1 MSYLHSVNDLKRFAP
16 LPNYERE
23 SWAASDRLAV
33 LLYARFPL
41 SLLNVED
48 LLHEHRFAPMF
59 AAERRRNLG
68 WLDAALFELA
78 MALRLRERAMLRF
91 RQMRCLQKF
100 AAVHSSLH
108 THFNQAR
115 HFID

>member
-23 SWAASDRLAV
+23 SWAALDRLAV

-100 AAVHSSLH
+100 ATVHSSLH

>member
-1 MSYLHSVNDLKRFAP
+1 M
-16 LPNYERE
+16 
-23 SWAASDRLAV
+23 
-33 LLYARFPL
+33 LYVRFPL
-41 SLLNVED
+41 SLRNVED

-68 WLDAALFELA
+68 WLDVALFELA
-78 MALRLRERAMLRF
+78 MALRRRERAMLRF

>member
-23 SWAASDRLAV
+23 SWAALDRLAV

-48 LLHEHRFAPMF
+48 LLHEYRFAPMF